1 VLRPQIFFDSFSVKI
16 HSKYNKMKILNTI
29 IHGDCRN
36 VFPKIINAVPIN
48 LIAFDPPYNIGFS
61 KYQQHADTM
70 EDDEYIDMIKV
81 FKGDIPTA
89 ICQYPEEMMKYI
101 SPALGVP
108 NEVLVWCYNSN
119 IGKQSRLINIYNKM
133 PDKSK
138 IKFPYQ
144 NPGDT
149 RIRKLIAAG
158 KTGRSMYDWFDDIQI
173 VKNVSKLDYRDKH
186 PCPVPVD
193 LMKRIIILLTE
204 EGDTVLDPFSGSGTT
219 AIACL
224 ETNRNYIGIEID
236 PEYISMSLKRIE
248 SWKIKQHPKTI
259 DLF

>member
-1 VLRPQIFFDSFSVKI
+1 MQL
-16 HSKYNKMKILNTI
+16 LNTI
-29 IHGDCRN
+29 IQGDCRT
-36 VFPKIINAVPIN
+36 VFPNILKSGTLVD
-48 LIAFDPPYNIGFS
+48 LILTDPPYNIKFPRYT
-61 KYQQHADTM
+61 KYNDSMNTK
-70 EDDEYIDMIKV
+70 EYIDMIKV

-89 ICQYPEEMMKYI
+89 ICQYPEETIKYI

-119 IGKQSRLINIYNKM
+119 IGKQSRLISIYNKM

-138 IKFPYQ
+138 IKFPYK
-144 NPGDT
+144 NPTDS

-158 KTGRSMYDWFDDIQI
+158 KPGRNIYDWFDDIQI
-173 VKNVSKLDYRDKH
+173 VKNVSKSNDGEQH

-204 EGDTVLDPFSGSGTT
+204 EGNTVLDPFSGSGTA
-219 AIACL
+219 AIACM

-236 PEYISMSLKRIE
+236 PVYIDMSLKRIE
-248 SWKIKQHPKTI
+248 LWKTKKHPKAI